1 MGIPEVKFTSHI
13 SYAVL
18 DVTFLNT
25 DDSILVW
32 LSLDRSGE
40 VCLTDSKTG
49 VGGAGDVRDCT
60 NSNDVDDCLLC
71 TVMRGPTQAVYNQ
84 SVKTDIVVTAHLP
97 AAATSEI
104 WTTPSSVWPVLDW
117 RGMVCLQSKAL

>member
-1 MGIPEVKFTSHI
+1 MLGPTVG
-13 SYAVL
+13 L
-18 DVTFLNT
+18 GP
-25 DDSILVW
+25 
-32 LSLDRSGE
+32 SLDQLHAAAVHSNQMKQAN
-40 VCLTDSKTG
+40 D

-104 WTTPSSVWPVLDW
+104 WTTPSSVWPGLDW
-117 RGMVCLQSKAL
+117 QGMVCLQSKAL